1 MLNILCSHIQMDTF
15 QNDKCY
21 TNIRGI
27 QTNKKNGNR

>member
-1 MLNILCSHIQMDTF
+1 MLNMLCSHIQMDTF

-21 TNIRGI
+21 AKIQGI